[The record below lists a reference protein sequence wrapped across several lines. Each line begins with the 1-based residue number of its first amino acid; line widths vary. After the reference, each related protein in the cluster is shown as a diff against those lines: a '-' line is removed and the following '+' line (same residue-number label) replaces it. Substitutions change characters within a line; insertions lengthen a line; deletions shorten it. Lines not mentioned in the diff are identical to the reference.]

1 MPMRILHINISYSI
15 FFSINLLKNICQE
28 IFIHIHNN
36 MENIAN
42 ESDMVLVNIIS
53 KYQDYLITKFVR
65 IT

>member
-1 MPMRILHINISYSI
+1 MRILHINISYSI